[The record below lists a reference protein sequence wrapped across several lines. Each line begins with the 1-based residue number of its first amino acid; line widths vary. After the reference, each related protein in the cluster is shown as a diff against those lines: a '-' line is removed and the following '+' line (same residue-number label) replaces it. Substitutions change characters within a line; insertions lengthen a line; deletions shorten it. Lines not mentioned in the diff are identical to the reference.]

1 MVWLYSTRFCLR
13 ATSVVVQSSLH
24 CKFQLHVDGKSKKKA
39 ESERVKVNKRFT
51 WATTDYDILMVN
63 TVKCTWEKEI

>member
-1 MVWLYSTRFCLR
+1 
-13 ATSVVVQSSLH
+13 
-24 CKFQLHVDGKSKKKA
+24 VDGKSKKKA
-39 ESERVKVNKRFT
+39 ESEGVKVNKRFT